1 VKLRCDPDPG
11 KDGESQSGGARMT
24 LQVIQWT
31 TGNVGRR
38 ALRAILRHP
47 DLELVGV
54 FAHSPTKVGVDA
66 ADLCGHDT
74 PAGIRATDDVDALL
88 AIHPH
93 ACSYNP
99 MWPDV
104 DMVCRLL
111 ESGVNVCSTAAFIT
125 GRSLGEGVLERLRR
139 AAETGRST
147 MFGTGVNPGFA
158 NLFALVSAQ
167 ICDRIDQIRVL
178 ESADASTYEAK
189 DTQESVGFAQPLD
202 TPGLLERTRAGSEVF
217 AEAVAMMADA
227 IGVDLDEV
235 TFDAEY
241 ARATADNDLGFMV
254 IPEGTVAGIDGR
266 WRGRVG
272 GRDVIV
278 LNYQWI
284 MGTHV
289 DAPFKLRHGYFV
301 EVDGEPGV
309 RSQFQILPPP
319 DWSEPGYMGLGMIMT
334 AMPAVNAIPAVVAA
348 PPGIATHL
356 TLPLVT
362 AQGFVTG

>member
-1 VKLRCDPDPG
+1 VSPLPLRV
-11 KDGESQSGGARMT
+11 
-24 LQVIQWT
+24 LQWT

-38 ALRAILRHP
+38 ALRAILGHP
-47 DLELVGV
+47 ELELVGV
-54 FAHSPTKVGVDA
+54 FAHSPAKAGLDA
-66 ADLCGHDT
+66 ADLCG
-74 PAGIRATDDVDALL
+74 AGRTTGVRATTDVDALL
-88 AIHPH
+88 ELAAD

-104 DMVCRLL
+104 DTLCQLL
-111 ESGVNVCSTAAFIT
+111 GSGVNVCSTAGFIT
-125 GRSLGEGVLERLRR
+125 GRSMSDDALQRLRA
-139 AAETGRST
+139 AAERGQST
-147 MFGTGVNPGFA
+147 LFGTGVNPGFA

-167 ICDRIDQIRVL
+167 ICDRVGQIRVL
-178 ESADASTYEAK
+178 ESADASAYAAK

-202 TPGLLERTRAGSEVF
+202 TPDLVERTQAASAVF

-227 IGVDLDEV
+227 LGIELDDI
-235 TFDAEY
+235 TFDADY

-266 WRGRVG
+266 WRGRVAN
-272 GRDVIV
+272 RDVIV

-284 MGTHV
+284 MGRHV
-289 DAPFKLRHGYFV
+289 DAPFTLRHGYFV
-301 EVDGEPGV
+301 EIDGEPGV
-309 RSQFQILPPP
+309 RAQFQILPPP

-348 PPGIATHL
+348 PPGIATYR

-362 AQGFVTG
+362 ARGFVSV